1 MPRKSRTRG
10 KRSGKQPPSEL
21 KLQRRRKDKIQ
32 KSARTWKREWKYDQQ
47 EFPQVISPLKREL
60 NQSGELEVYRDPEE
74 LDTALVV
81 YKDFMSI
88 SNFRWLDLS
97 GPDCD
102 ILNCNVIPFLPLFS
116 MREREFCSGYSK
128 CCDSCNACYSETC
141 TLGWDIGGEDK
152 RRKFKEMRGEKD
164 WMVIA
169 HYNKFREWT
178 LRRQRIG
185 GCVNPIQGYYTWN
198 RSGYVALQGDMLV
211 FVLNK
216 AEYDYDDYYDDW
228 NDYEDED
235 EDMQAF
241 RKERQKEKAEKRKH
255 EQFDY
260 EPCTMENLEK
270 ILTASWDIHS
280 WVMVGCKN
288 ASEFKRKLL
297 WDGVERPGAK
307 KVIKPKKFTIK
318 SSGTSTAQCQ
328 SSATVTQLMQLD
340 EAVVAEDE
348 WIVVGPSPWTMW
360 AEQLRM
366 KAQEE
371 GVKGI
376 GRLKRRSKKIHV
388 YMLTGFPVG
397 VPLWLR

>member
-74 LDTALVV
+74 VDCALVM

-128 CCDSCNACYSETC
+128 CCDHCNACYSETC

-152 RRKFKEMRGEKD
+152 RRKFKAMRDEKD

-169 HYNKFREWT
+169 HYYNDCWD
-178 LRRQRIG
+178 
-185 GCVNPIQGYYTWN
+185 TWN
-198 RSGYVALQGDMLV
+198 RSGYVALQGDTLV

-235 EDMQAF
+235 EDTKAWREQ
-241 RKERQKEKAEKRKH
+241 REKEKAEKRKR

-280 WVMVGCKN
+280 WVTAGCKN

-297 WDGVERPGAK
+297 WDGAERPGAK

-318 SSGTSTAQCQ
+318 SGGTST
-328 SSATVTQLMQLD
+328 SLMD
-340 EAVVAEDE
+340 ESVVAEDE
-348 WIVVGPSPWTMW
+348 WIVVGSSQWTLW
-360 AEQLRM
+360 AEKLKM
-366 KAQEE
+366 KAQKE

-376 GRLKRRSKKIHV
+376 DRLKRRSKKIHA
-388 YMLTGFPVG
+388 YMLTGFPVKK
-397 VPLWLR
+397 PLRWYR